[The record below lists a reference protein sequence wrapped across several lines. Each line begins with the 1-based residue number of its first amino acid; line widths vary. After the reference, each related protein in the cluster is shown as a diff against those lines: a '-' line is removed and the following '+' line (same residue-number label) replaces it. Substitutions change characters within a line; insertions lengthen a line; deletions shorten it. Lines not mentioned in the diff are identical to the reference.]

1 MFTQINDR
9 SNNLSSNRLGLLLTA
24 AKYMDT
30 SINTPLKKRGLLT
43 FHLPPAPTK
52 QRSVQVAKVSY
63 TTTGPPKKRFK
74 IDTTTV
80 CKPSINITDKHDIKL
95 RHKFSKC
102 PVGSS
107 HRVWECTDEIA
118 MAATSSRRFQSL
130 PAIQDTNMKQ
140 NKQQDDKQSFILHDK
155 DDDKYINPVHSLIR
169 RDIWEGFVVDS
180 FKDAAA
186 VSSKDTR
193 MKTDVTTIIGRVA
206 RYNGTIGFRCRFCK
220 HVPLHQRAPRS
231 AVYPRS
237 LERIYSASLRFQRDH
252 IE

>member
-1 MFTQINDR
+1 
-9 SNNLSSNRLGLLLTA
+9 
-24 AKYMDT
+24 
-30 SINTPLKKRGLLT
+30 
-43 FHLPPAPTK
+43 
-52 QRSVQVAKVSY
+52 
-63 TTTGPPKKRFK
+63 
-74 IDTTTV
+74 
-80 CKPSINITDKHDIKL
+80 
-95 RHKFSKC
+95 
-102 PVGSS
+102 VGSS

-118 MAATSSRRFQSL
+118 LAATSSRRFESL
-130 PAIQDTNMKQ
+130 PVIEDTEEK
-140 NKQQDDKQSFILHDK
+140 KQQVNKNSFILHDK

-193 MKTDVTTIIGRVA
+193 MKTDVTTNIGRVA

-231 AVYPRS
+231 AVYPRT
-237 LERIYSASLRFQRDH
+237 LERIYSANIRFQRDH

>member
-9 SNNLSSNRLGLLLTA
+9 NLSSNRLGLLLTA
-24 AKYMDT
+24 AKYMDM
-30 SINTPLKKRGLLT
+30 SINTPLMINKKRGLLSYP
-43 FHLPPAPTK
+43 PPAPTK

-80 CKPSINITDKHDIKL
+80 CKSSINTTDKHDIKL
-95 RHKFSKC
+95 RLFSKC

-118 MAATSSRRFQSL
+118 LAATSSRRFESL
-130 PAIQDTNMKQ
+130 PVIEDTEEK
-140 NKQQDDKQSFILHDK
+140 KQQVNKNSFILHDK

-193 MKTDVTTIIGRVA
+193 MKTDVTTNIGRVA

-231 AVYPRS
+231 AVYPRT
-237 LERIYSASLRFQRDH
+237 LERIYSANIRFQRDH

>member
-1 MFTQINDR
+1 
-9 SNNLSSNRLGLLLTA
+9 
-24 AKYMDT
+24 MDT
-30 SINTPLKKRGLLT
+30 STTTPLMKKRGLLST
-43 FHLPPAPTK
+43 HPPPVPKK
-52 QRSVQVAKVSY
+52 QRMKVSFAEVSY
-63 TTTGPPKKRFK
+63 TATGPPKKRFK
-74 IDTTTV
+74 IDTTTG

-95 RHKFSKC
+95 RLIIKKFSKC

-118 MAATSSRRFQSL
+118 MAATSSRRFESL
-130 PAIQDTNMKQ
+130 AVNQDTEEKKQ
-140 NKQQDDKQSFILHDK
+140 VESVSFQQDNKDSFILHDK
-155 DDDKYINPVHSLIR
+155 DDDEYINPVHSLIR

-186 VSSKDTR
+186 VSSKDTPYY
-193 MKTDVTTIIGRVA
+193 MTNNSRVA
-206 RYNGTIGFRCRFCK
+206 RYNGTVGFRCRFCK

-237 LERIYSASLRFQRDH
+237 LERIYSAHLRFQRDH

>member
-9 SNNLSSNRLGLLLTA
+9 SNNLSPNRLGLLLKA

-43 FHLPPAPTK
+43 SYPPPAPTK
-52 QRSVQVAKVSY
+52 QRSVQSAKVSY
-63 TTTGPPKKRFK
+63 TATGPPKKRFK

-80 CKPSINITDKHDIKL
+80 CKPSINITDKYDIKL
-95 RHKFSKC
+95 RLINKFSKC
-102 PVGSS
+102 SVGSS
-107 HRVWECTDEIA
+107 HRVWECADEIA
-118 MAATSSRRFQSL
+118 MAATSSRRFHSL
-130 PAIQDTNMKQ
+130 PTIQDTNVKKQ
-140 NKQQDDKQSFILHDK
+140 DNKESFILHDK
-155 DDDKYINPVHSLIR
+155 DDDEYINPVHSLIR
-169 RDIWEGFVVDS
+169 RDIWEGFVVDAM
-180 FKDAAA
+180 KDAAT
-186 VSSKDTR
+186 VSSKDTPYY
-193 MKTDVTTIIGRVA
+193 MTNNSRVA

-237 LERIYSASLRFQRDH
+237 LERIYSGYLRFQRDH

>member
-1 MFTQINDR
+1 
-9 SNNLSSNRLGLLLTA
+9 
-24 AKYMDT
+24 MDK
-30 SINTPLKKRGLLT
+30 SINTPLQKKRGLLT
-43 FHLPPAPTK
+43 FYPPPAPTK
-52 QRSVQVAKVSY
+52 QHNVQVAKVSY
-63 TTTGPPKKRFK
+63 TSTGPPKKRFK

-80 CKPSINITDKHDIKL
+80 CKPLINTTDKHDIKL
-95 RHKFSKC
+95 RLIIKFSKC
-102 PVGSS
+102 SVGSS
-107 HRVWECTDEIA
+107 HRVWECSDEIA

-130 PAIQDTNMKQ
+130 AVIQDTDK
-140 NKQQDDKQSFILHDK
+140 KQQQVNKESFILHDK

-186 VSSKDTR
+186 VSSKDTQLS
-193 MKTDVTTIIGRVA
+193 MKTDVTTNIGRVA
-206 RYNGTIGFRCRFCK
+206 RYNGTVGFRCRFCK

-237 LERIYSASLRFQRDH
+237 LERIYSAALRFQRDH